1 MKELYEMMDA
11 DNMRPTAKVTKQI
24 DGLVGR
30 YNKKSVDQA
39 INTSREKISGKEA
52 KAIHALLKGHDNG

>member
-24 DGLVGR
+24 NGVVGR
-30 YNKKSVDQA
+30 YNKKAVDQA
-39 INTSREKISGKEA
+39 INTSREKISGKEE
-52 KAIHALLKGHDNG
+52 KAIHALLKGHSNG

>member
-1 MKELYEMMDA
+1 MKELYDMMAA

-24 DGLVGR
+24 NGLVAR

-39 INTSREKISGKEA
+39 IKNSREKISGKEA
-52 KAIHALLKGHDNG
+52 KAIHGLLKGHS

>member
-24 DGLVGR
+24 NGLVGR
-30 YNKKSVDQA
+30 YNKKAVDQA

-52 KAIHALLKGHDNG
+52 KAIHALLKGHSNG

>member
-1 MKELYEMMDA
+1 MKELYDMMAA

-24 DGLVGR
+24 NGLVAR

-39 INTSREKISGKEA
+39 IKTSREKISGKEA
-52 KAIHALLKGHDNG
+52 KAIHALLKGRSNG